1 MNKKKLEETVG
12 LEVDKESKRD
22 NYEVE
27 KKRWEDDGFIH
38 LKA

>member
-1 MNKKKLEETVG
+1 MNKKKLEEMVG

-27 KKRWEDDGFIH
+27 KKSWEDDEFIH